1 MRKPWNLATV
11 VLSGLAVIILCS
23 ATGCTPKIN
32 EEQLAKLRQLKEQSA
47 KLEADIKKKESER
60 ASIERQLAARQNEV
74 KQSEQKKEFIQQ
86 KLQTWPNSWP
96 DWTPAPPP
104 APATEV
110 VPAPTT
116 KKKGKK

>member
-11 VLSGLAVIILCS
+11 VFGGLAVILLFTG
-23 ATGCTPKIN
+23 TGCTPKIN
-32 EEQLAKLRQLKEQSA
+32 EEQLTKLRQSKEQSA

-60 ASIERQLAARQNEV
+60 ASIERELAARQNEV

-104 APATEV
+104 VPATEV